1 MSTLIL
7 QLFMDSCIC
16 IQETVYSVVLFGYV
30 RTYQYSSRLFLKSF
44 PFFQML
50 IIVFGFIVSAMI
62 IEESVFEWSNSPV
75 ITSLDSIA
83 APIENIQYPTVTVCR
98 REYKAPDIW
107 AMLEI
112 VLNTIDINNQD
123 VRKDFDY
130 LFFKVAESFKSWLIS
145 TKSSH
150 LKETILKPT
159 ANLDYE
165 SKQIAH
171 LVANGTLSYNDL
183 KKIMKASVGATFYP
197 HIIKLMDEFGFNI
210 LEYDYETND
219 NQNGFLWDNYNEDD
233 LSSKTDSRFGD
244 DICNSSYCQKILNG
258 GFNIEATVIAMD
270 NMMGVK
276 PYGLYFGSFLATL
289 LPSLDLMSF
298 KLDDLNSLHNTR
310 CLKLK
315 DVENQFHAIFS
326 DLSKSLGF
334 NESEAISI
342 FDIPSM
348 MAFVKYSDLLYET
361 KYNQAFFHSRC
372 KIHANS
378 YFREDTRSCL
388 ALWTAYLNPS
398 MSKNIFILQK

>member
-1 MSTLIL
+1 
-7 QLFMDSCIC
+7 
-16 IQETVYSVVLFGYV
+16 
-30 RTYQYSSRLFLKSF
+30 
-44 PFFQML
+44 ML
-50 IIVFGFIVSAMI
+50 VIVFGFIVSAMI
-62 IEESVFEWSNSPV
+62 IEESIFEWSNSPV

-159 ANLDYE
+159 ADLDYE
-165 SKQIAH
+165 SLQIAH
-171 LVANGTLSYNDL
+171 LVANGTLSYNEM
-183 KKIMKASVGATFYP
+183 KTIMKASVGANYQYLG
-197 HIIKLMDEFGFNI
+197 IVDLLDAFGFNI
-210 LEYDYETND
+210 LDSDYDTNE
-219 NQNGFLWDNYNEDD
+219 NQYGFLWNDNYEYGESSNTNS
-233 LSSKTDSRFGD
+233 LSGD
-244 DICNSSYCQKILNG
+244 DICNSSYCQKILNS
-258 GFNIEATVIAMD
+258 GFNIEATVNAMD
-270 NMMGVK
+270 NMMGVD
-276 PYGLYFGSFLATL
+276 PHGLYFGSFLAAV
-289 LPSLDLMSF
+289 LPNLDLMSF

-315 DVENQFHAIFS
+315 EVENKFHAIFS
-326 DLSKSLGF
+326 DISKSLGF
-334 NESEAISI
+334 NESEATSL

-348 MAFVKYSDLLYET
+348 VAFVKYSDLLYES

-372 KIHANS
+372 KIHADT

-388 ALWTAYLNPS
+388 ASWTAYLNPS
-398 MSKNIFILQK
+398 MSK